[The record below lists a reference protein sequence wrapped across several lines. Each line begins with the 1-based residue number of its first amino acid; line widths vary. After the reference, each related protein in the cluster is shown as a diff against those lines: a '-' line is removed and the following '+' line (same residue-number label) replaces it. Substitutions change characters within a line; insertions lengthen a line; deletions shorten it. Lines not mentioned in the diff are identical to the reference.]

1 MEQVRAAG
9 SRRRAWGGWE
19 QVCRQDLLPGA
30 TADPGLV
37 ADKGPIKRGQG
48 GRSAAGV
55 EEHDSS
61 LSRPGNL

>member
-1 MEQVRAAG
+1 MEQIRAGG
-9 SRRRAWGGWE
+9 SERRSLGGRQ

-30 TADPGLV
+30 TADTHV
-37 ADKGPIKRGQG
+37 ASDKGPIERGQ
-48 GRSAAGV
+48 RCRAAAGV